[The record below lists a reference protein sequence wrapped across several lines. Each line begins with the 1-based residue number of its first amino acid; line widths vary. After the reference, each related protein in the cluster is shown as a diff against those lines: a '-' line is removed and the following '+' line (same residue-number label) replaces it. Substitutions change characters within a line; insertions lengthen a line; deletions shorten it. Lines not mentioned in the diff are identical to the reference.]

1 MPPFE
6 AINSCVDMGASIS
19 MARTASDMG
28 LRPSVAVIGD
38 STFAHSGMSG
48 LLDAVVYN
56 APITIMI
63 LDNLTTGMT
72 GGQPS
77 HANQRLVSICSGIGV
92 DPEHIKII
100 KPLKN
105 KHQENVKIIREELE
119 YQGLSVIISSR
130 ECVQTLNRRMR
141 EKFKEKK

>member
-1 MPPFE
+1 
-6 AINSCVDMGASIS
+6 
-19 MARTASDMG
+19 
-28 LRPSVAVIGD
+28 
-38 STFAHSGMSG
+38 
-48 LLDAVVYN
+48 
-56 APITIMI
+56 MI